1 MNITKKTNNQTKNIN
16 NIGKGG
22 DAGEIFIATKN
33 IRGNGK
39 IEADGGDGSIGG
51 MGGKITVIS
60 ENNQFTGKI
69 SAKGG
74 QSLNK
79 LKWWEKSWVQVI
91 VLLSAIVGI
100 IGFIL
105 LIYGI

>member
-1 MNITKKTNNQTKNIN
+1 MKTNWQTKKPN

-22 DAGEIFIATKN
+22 DAGKIFIAAKN

-39 IEADGGDGSIGG
+39 IKADGGDGFIGG
-51 MGGKITVIS
+51 KGGKITVVS

-74 QSLNK
+74 QSLSK
-79 LKWWEKSWVQVI
+79 SKWWEKSWIQVI
-91 VLLSAIVGI
+91 ALISAIVGI

-105 LIYGI
+105 LIL